1 MVIGDCRLVNYRA
14 IAELLKYR
22 AIDR

>member
-14 IAELLKYR
+14 IVELLKYR